1 MQFIDKTKVIVKAGD
16 GGHGKSAFRREKFV
30 PKGGPAGG
38 DGGRGGDVIFRVDPN
53 MNTLLD
59 FRYHRKFKAANGEN
73 GDIKNMYGANAEPCI
88 VKVPPGTT
96 VRDEAT
102 GELIADLTEI
112 GQEAVVAKGGRGGRG
127 NAKFAN
133 AANRAPTF
141 AEFGEPGESKNLILE
156 LKLLADVGLVG
167 YPSVGKSSLVAAVS
181 AARPEIADYHFT
193 TITPVLGVVK
203 TDYEKSFV
211 MADIPGLIEGAADGV
226 GLGHDFLRHV
236 ERTKLILHIV
246 DASGIEGRDPVDD
259 YYKINA
265 ELQKYSEKIAKRT
278 QILVANKIDLPEA
291 EEHLPALKA
300 LAEKEGMKF
309 FAISAA
315 THKGLKEL
323 IAYVGEWLDNY
334 VEEPEAT
341 EDAVVYDE
349 DAAREAE
356 KVTITR
362 DDAGD
367 FVVSGKALET
377 LVAMTNF
384 NNDEAVRR
392 FQYIWRIKGI
402 DEKLKERGIKEGQT
416 VHIGE
421 MEFEYRE

>member
-38 DGGRGGDVIFRVDPN
+38 DGGRGGDIIFRVDPN

-59 FRYHRKFKAANGEN
+59 FRYHRKFKADNGEN
-73 GDIKNMYGANAEPCI
+73 GDIKNQYGANAAPCI

-102 GELIADLTEI
+102 GELIADLTEV

-133 AANRAPTF
+133 AANRAPRL
-141 AEFGEPGESKNLILE
+141 AEFGEPGEAMKLILE
-156 LKLLADVGLVG
+156 LKLLAHAGLVG

-181 AARPEIADYHFT
+181 AARPEIAEYHFT

-211 MADIPGLIEGAADGV
+211 MADIPGPIEGAADGV
-226 GLGHDFLRHV
+226 GLGHDFLRHA

-246 DASGIEGRDPVDD
+246 DASGLEGRDPVED

-291 EEHLPALKA
+291 QEHLPALKA
-300 LAEKEGMKF
+300 LAEKEGLKF
-309 FAISAA
+309 FEISAA

-323 IAYVGEWLDNY
+323 ISYVGEWLDNY

-341 EDAVVYDE
+341 DDEVVYDE

-356 KVTITR
+356 KIEITR
-362 DDAGD
+362 NDAGD
-367 FVVSGKALET
+367 FIVSGKALEK

-384 NNDEAVRR
+384 NNDEAIRR

-421 MEFEYRE
+421 MEFEWRE

>member
-1 MQFIDKTKVIVKAGD
+1 MQFIDRARIICKAGD

-30 PKGGPAGG
+30 PKGGPSGG
-38 DGGRGGDVIFRVDPN
+38 DGGRGGNVVFRVDAN

-59 FRYHRKFKAANGEN
+59 FRYHRKFIAENGEN
-73 GDIKNMYGANAEPCI
+73 GDIKNQYGKNAPDCI
-88 VKVPPGTT
+88 VKVPPGTI
-96 VRDEAT
+96 VKDQAT
-102 GELIADLTEI
+102 GKQLADLTEV
-112 GQEAVVAKGGRGGRG
+112 GEEAIVLKGGRGGRG

-141 AEFGEPGESKNLILE
+141 AEFGEPGEAKDLILE

-167 YPSVGKSSLVAAVS
+167 YPSVGKSSLVASCS
-181 AARPEIADYHFT
+181 AARPEVANYHFT
-193 TITPVLGVVK
+193 TLTPVLGVVK

-236 ERTKLILHIV
+236 ERTKLILHLV
-246 DASGIEGRDPVDD
+246 DASGLEGRDPVED
-259 YYKINA
+259 YYKINV
-265 ELQKYSEKIAKRT
+265 ELEKYSEKIAKRT

-291 EEHLPALKA
+291 KA
-300 LAEKEGMKF
+300 NIPRLQKLAEEEGIKF

-315 THKGLKEL
+315 TREGLKAL
-323 IAYVGEWLDNY
+323 IAYVSEWLDSY
-334 VEEPEAT
+334 VPEPEK
-341 EDAVVYDE
+341 EDDEKVYDMTE
-349 DAAREAE
+349 NVSD
-356 KVTITR
+356 KISITR
-362 DDAGD
+362 NDAGD
-367 FVVSGKALET
+367 FIVSGKALEK
-377 LVAMTNF
+377 LVVMTNF

-402 DEKLKERGIKEGQT
+402 DEKLKARGIKEGQT
-416 VHIGE
+416 VYIGD

>member
-1 MQFIDKTKVIVKAGD
+1 MQFIDRARIICKAGD

-30 PKGGPAGG
+30 PKGGPSGG
-38 DGGRGGDVIFRVDPN
+38 DGGRGGNVVFRVDAN

-59 FRYHRKFKAANGEN
+59 FRYHRKFTAENGEN
-73 GDIKNMYGANAEPCI
+73 GDIKNQYGKNAPDCI
-88 VKVPPGTT
+88 VKVPPGTI
-96 VRDEAT
+96 VKDQAT
-102 GELIADLTEI
+102 GKQLVDLTEV
-112 GQEAVVAKGGRGGRG
+112 GEEAIVLKGGRGGRG

-141 AEFGEPGESKNLILE
+141 AEFGEPGEAKDLILE

-167 YPSVGKSSLVAAVS
+167 YPSVGKSSLVASCS
-181 AARPEIADYHFT
+181 AARPEVADYHFT
-193 TITPVLGVVK
+193 TLTPVLGVVK

-236 ERTKLILHIV
+236 ERTKLILHLV
-246 DASGIEGRDPVDD
+246 DASGLEGRDPVED
-259 YYKINA
+259 YYKSNV
-265 ELQKYSEKIAKRT
+265 ELEKYSEKIAKRT

-291 EEHLPALKA
+291 KA
-300 LAEKEGMKF
+300 NIPRLQKLAEEEGIKF

-315 THKGLKEL
+315 TREGLKAL
-323 IAYVGEWLDNY
+323 IAYVSEWLDSY
-334 VEEPEAT
+334 VPEPEK
-341 EDAVVYDE
+341 EDDEKVYDMTE
-349 DAAREAE
+349 NVSD
-356 KVTITR
+356 KISITR
-362 DDAGD
+362 NDAGD
-367 FVVSGKALET
+367 FIVSGKALEK
-377 LVAMTNF
+377 LVVMTNF

-402 DEKLKERGIKEGQT
+402 DEKLKARGIKEGQT
-416 VHIGE
+416 VHIGD

>member
-1 MQFIDKTKVIVKAGD
+1 MQFIDRTRVIVKAGD

-38 DGGRGGDVIFRVDPN
+38 DGGRGGDVIFVVDAN
-53 MNTLLD
+53 LNTLLD
-59 FRYHRKFKAANGEN
+59 FRFHRKFQAKNGEN
-73 GDIKNMYGANAEPCI
+73 GDIKNQYGRNAEPCY
-88 VKVPPGTT
+88 VKVPPGTI
-96 VRDEAT
+96 VKDEAT
-102 GELIADLTEI
+102 GEQLADLTEI

-141 AEFGEPGESKNLILE
+141 AEFGEPGEAKNLILE

-167 YPSVGKSSLVAAVS
+167 YPSVGKSSLVASCS

-193 TITPVLGVVK
+193 TITPVLGVVQ

-246 DASGIEGRDPVDD
+246 DASGIEGRDPVED
-259 YYKINA
+259 YAKINV
-265 ELQKYSEKIAKRT
+265 ELKKYSEKIARRT

-291 EEHLPALKA
+291 EANLPRLKE
-300 LAEKEGMKF
+300 LAEKEGLKF
-309 FAISAA
+309 FPISAA
-315 THKGLKEL
+315 TREGVTAL
-323 IAYVGEWLDNY
+323 IAYVGEWIDAY
-334 VEEPEAT
+334 VPEPEA
-341 EDAVVYDE
+341 EEEEKVYDQME
-349 DAAREAE
+349 DDPDR
-356 KVTITR
+356 VTITR
-362 DDAGD
+362 NDAGD
-367 FVVSGKALET
+367 FIVSGKALEK
-377 LVAMTNF
+377 LVVMTNF

-402 DEKLKERGIKEGQT
+402 DAKLQKRGIKEGQT
-416 VHIGE
+416 VRIGA